1 MVNEVQVNGN
11 QGLPSGL
18 QTNPWALEEE
28 AVHENYHQNSIE
40 GRRHF
45 LSKGANVDTLWYS
58 VFSQVR
64 GGSSFGSFPYQAPVL
79 ETRGSTLLLG
89 EYTHAPTSLPVIL
102 FY

>member
-11 QGLPSGL
+11 QGLPSGI

-58 VFSQVR
+58 VFAQER
-64 GGSSFGSFPYQAPVL
+64 GGSSFGALYPIEHQCWKPGAARYYMYSGNTH
-79 ETRGSTLLLG
+79 TRQL
-89 EYTHAPTSLPVIL
+89 HCQ
-102 FY
+102 